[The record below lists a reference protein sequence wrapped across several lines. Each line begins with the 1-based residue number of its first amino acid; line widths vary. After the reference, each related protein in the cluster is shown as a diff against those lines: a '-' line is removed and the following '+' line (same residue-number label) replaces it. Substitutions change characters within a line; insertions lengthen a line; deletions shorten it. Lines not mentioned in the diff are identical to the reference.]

1 MDNQQSTKG
10 ELLREATA
18 NLRGMVA
25 ETHGGTLTFRTAHE
39 GEKPLNR
46 YERRRIGQYFEL
58 GLSDLQIAGVLSSW

>member
-1 MDNQQSTKG
+1 MDNEQVQKG
-10 ELLREATA
+10 EFLREATT

-25 ETHGGTLTFRTAHE
+25 DTSTGTLTFRQATV

-58 GLSDLQIAGVLSSW
+58 GLSDPQIAGVLATW